1 VLEQTIEV
9 SSETQVLQTENA
21 TVGEVISGTTLQ
33 TAPLNGRNAGQLS
46 LLLPGAVTTNPAS
59 FTTPRAFVDGR
70 PFVNG
75 NREQTNNYTIDGI
88 DMSESVTNV
97 VAYQPSPDALAQIS
111 VETTNYAADTGNV
124 AGAVISNVLKSGAN
138 RFSGNL
144 FEFYRNSA
152 MDANS
157 WANNRSSAA
166 KPERRQDIYGGT
178 LGGPIAR
185 NKVFFFTDYQGTRFN
200 APGSEALSVAP
211 EAWRRGDLSGLGTVR
226 DPRTGVP
233 FAGNQ
238 IPSARIS
245 PIAAA
250 ILSNTALYPLPNRSV
265 AGVTG
270 NYVGDRHQATHA
282 DQADIRID
290 GNASANDKFFG
301 RFSFANYHD
310 LVDKRAIPVILG
322 SRTDAPFRN
331 LAFNWNR
338 IIGPSH
344 INELLAGYN
353 RTGIVVKAID
363 WAGRLTDSA
372 RFDGAAV

>member
-1 VLEQTIEV
+1 MRAARLAVPPVMILFAAALSIAGPASAQTGAASLTGIVTDPSGASVPAATVTATNQATNVEFTGVTNEAGSYTIAAVPIGVYVVTTELTGFKTVATRPIAVEANQTVRLDVKLEIGLLEQTIEV

-157 WANNRSSAA
+157 WANNR
-166 KPERRQDIYGGT
+166 
-178 LGGPIAR
+178 
-185 NKVFFFTDYQGTRFN
+185 
-200 APGSEALSVAP
+200 
-211 EAWRRGDLSGLGTVR
+211 
-226 DPRTGVP
+226 
-233 FAGNQ
+233 
-238 IPSARIS
+238 
-245 PIAAA
+245 
-250 ILSNTALYPLPNRSV
+250 
-265 AGVTG
+265 
-270 NYVGDRHQATHA
+270 
-282 DQADIRID
+282 
-290 GNASANDKFFG
+290 
-301 RFSFANYHD
+301 
-310 LVDKRAIPVILG
+310 
-322 SRTDAPFRN
+322 
-331 LAFNWNR
+331 
-338 IIGPSH
+338 
-344 INELLAGYN
+344 
-353 RTGIVVKAID
+353 
-363 WAGRLTDSA
+363 
-372 RFDGAAV
+372 